1 MKKTIVIAMVMTFV
15 LLAGWDLFAEDLT
28 ERLEQ
33 LEKASQKEKLKGD
46 NRETAACG
54 YAEDYIKQQLKA
66 PATARFDRES
76 MLKYIEKLGYNT
88 FRIRSHVDS
97 QNTYGALIRTRFEIT
112 LEDCG
117 SAQKKD
123 WKVIALKWN
132 DDKDQGEIK
141 VQERLEEVDR
151 KIERKKELQR
161 KIEDLQEELEIVE
174 KKIKDIIWR
183 AGAWGIQARDRS
195 AYSSLQGRKQG
206 IEKSIKR
213 YESQIDEINRTL

>member
-1 MKKTIVIAMVMTFV
+1 MKKMMVITMVMTFV

-46 NRETAACG
+46 NRETTACG
-54 YAEDYIKQQLKA
+54 YAEVYIKQQLKA

-76 MLKYIEKLGYNT
+76 MLKYIEKLGSNK
-88 FRIRSHVDS
+88 FRIRSYVDS
-97 QNTYGALIRTRFEIT
+97 QNSFGTLIRTHFEIT

-117 SAQKKD
+117 SGQWKD
-123 WKVIALKWN
+123 WRVIALKW
-132 DDKDQGEIK
+132 DDAKDQGEIK
-141 VQERLEEVDR
+141 VQERLKDVDR

-161 KIEDLQEELEIVE
+161 KIESLQEELEIVE

-183 AGAWGIQARDRS
+183 AGSFGIQGRDRWE
-195 AYSSLQGRKQG
+195 YSSLKGQKEG
-206 IEKSIKR
+206 IEKSIR
-213 YESQIDEINRTL
+213 GYESEIAEINRTL